1 MTFTFKI
8 AACMDSIC
16 PMCDALVSG
25 QHLIHVIF
33 QSVNLF
39 TFSLAG
45 VARSSYSES
54 LDSSNISARVYNAPN
69 GHRAKGFS
77 ACMLNGVK
85 DLVVSSSSF

>member
-25 QHLIHVIF
+25 QHLIYVIF
-33 QSVNLF
+33 QSATFLL
-39 TFSLAG
+39 FSLAG
-45 VARSSYSES
+45 VAGNSDSEP

-69 GHRAKGFS
+69 GYRARGFS

-85 DLVVSSSSF
+85 DLVFSFSSF